1 MGGTDTPQKR
11 KEIVEQEAAKLKALL
26 FIPNEIQRNIH
37 EGFDPIL
44 VTEEVVDNHFNRIF
58 NFILDFDSNSKNDAQ
73 FIEETKDALAYFIGE
88 LIDELQDGFING
100 YSDVVVFFRENF
112 KKLLAAGAGPEM
124 GMFLGS
130 FGTDQIMTYV
140 TAG

>member
-1 MGGTDTPQKR
+1 M
-11 KEIVEQEAAKLKALL
+11 
-26 FIPNEIQRNIH
+26 
-37 EGFDPIL
+37 
-44 VTEEVVDNHFNRIF
+44 
-58 NFILDFDSNSKNDAQ
+58 
-73 FIEETKDALAYFIGE
+73 KDALAYFIGDM
-88 LIDELQDGFING
+88 IDELQDGFING

-140 TAG
+140 TAGYKRYSDNKDRIRAAAKN